1 MRVLIDAH
9 MLGQRETGNE
19 TYVRGLLS
27 GLASLD
33 DVTVA
38 AAIDPDYEI
47 EENSSVAWLRLP
59 TSSSWRRLSGDLA
72 ALCRRWN
79 ADIVHSTYLAPY
91 RLPCPAAVSV
101 HDVSFRRFPEFFSLR
116 DRLLFSSLLPGSL
129 RRAAGILTLSSHT
142 RDEVHACFPQLKT
155 SIHVVPAAPGAVFRP
170 MTDEIVDP
178 VLLRNGLRRP
188 YFLAVGSLQPRKNLL
203 RLIEAY
209 ADVRRLH
216 PEINLVIV
224 GPGGFR
230 ASRIRDAIVE
240 RGLSDTVRWLGYVT
254 DSDLAAIYSAAI
266 ALVYPSVYEGFGLPV
281 IEAMACGRP
290 VIAANTSSLPEVAGD
305 AGILVDPLDVSGL
318 RDAMMR
324 VLDDPQAARDLGARG
339 LARAAQFSWRRS
351 AEMAV
356 AAYRVACETRS
367 K

>member
-1 MRVLIDAH
+1 VRVLIDAH

-19 TYVRGLLS
+19 TYVRGLLA

-33 DVTVA
+33 HVTVA
-38 AAIDPDYEI
+38 AAIDPGYELA
-47 EENSSVAWLRLP
+47 EDSAVTWLRLP
-59 TSSSWRRLSGDLA
+59 TSSSWRRLSGDMA

-91 RLPCPAAVSV
+91 RLPCPVAVSV
-101 HDVSFRRFPEFFSLR
+101 HDVSFRRFPEFFSWR
-116 DRLLFSSLLPGSL
+116 DRLLFSTLLPGSL
-129 RRAAGILTLSSHT
+129 RRAAGILTLSSHA
-142 RDEVHACFPQLKT
+142 RDEIHEFFPGLKAG
-155 SIHVVPAAPGAVFRP
+155 IHVVPAAPGAVFRP
-170 MTDEIVDP
+170 MDDAEMEP
-178 VLLRNGLRRP
+178 VLLKNGLERP

-209 ADVRRLH
+209 ADLRRVH
-216 PEINLVIV
+216 PEIYLVIV

-230 ASRIRDAIVE
+230 SSRVRDAILE

-254 DSDLAAIYSAAI
+254 DADLAAIYNAAV

-305 AGILVDPLDVSGL
+305 AGILVNPLDVSDL
-318 RDAMMR
+318 RGAMMR
-324 VLDDPQAARDLGARG
+324 ILDDPQTARDLGQRG
-339 LARAAQFSWRRS
+339 LARARQFSWRRS

-356 AAYRVACETRS
+356 GAYRAAAET
-367 K
+367 KIK